1 MPVAVVVRKRAS
13 DIREHV
19 RANRL
24 VEGRAKSSV
33 LEHAELPRTAASV
46 DAAIVGRG
54 IRRPPEPRGDREV
67 RGGDGNRGSCDAISV
82 SREVSREADLP
93 THHPRA
99 RYRPL
104 VFVSPEI
111 LLKSGPGESLHI
123 VGQEGIANGEREPGS
138 ACNRAIRGLDAH
150 DIRTWWSAR

>member
-67 RGGDGNRGSCDAISV
+67 RGGDGKRGSCDGISL
-82 SREVSREADLP
+82 SGEVSRVADLP
-93 THHPRA
+93 THERRA
-99 RYRPL
+99 RYPPP
-104 VFVSPEI
+104 VFLSPDI
-111 LLKSGPGESLHI
+111 LLKTRPRLRLRI
-123 VGQEGIANGEREPGS
+123 VCQE
-138 ACNRAIRGLDAH
+138 
-150 DIRTWWSAR
+150 

>member
-67 RGGDGNRGSCDAISV
+67 RGGGGKRGSCDAISA
-82 SREVSREADLP
+82 SRGMSRGGDLP
-93 THHPRA
+93 PHDRRA
-99 RYRPL
+99 PYR
-104 VFVSPEI
+104 
-111 LLKSGPGESLHI
+111 
-123 VGQEGIANGEREPGS
+123 
-138 ACNRAIRGLDAH
+138 
-150 DIRTWWSAR
+150 

>member
-13 DIREHV
+13 DIRKHV

-82 SREVSREADLP
+82 FGEMSPEADPP
-93 THHPRA
+93 TDDRLA
-99 RYRPL
+99 RYRPIR
-104 VFVSPEI
+104 FVSRVV
-111 LLKSGPGESLHI
+111 LL
-123 VGQEGIANGEREPGS
+123 Q
-138 ACNRAIRGLDAH
+138 D
-150 DIRTWWSAR
+150 